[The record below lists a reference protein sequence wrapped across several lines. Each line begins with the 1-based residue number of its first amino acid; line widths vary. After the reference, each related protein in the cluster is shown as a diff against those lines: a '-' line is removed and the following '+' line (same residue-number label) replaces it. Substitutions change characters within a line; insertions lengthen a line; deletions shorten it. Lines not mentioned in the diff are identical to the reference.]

1 MIKYVKNDGPSAMSQ
16 QQRDLLV
23 KLVESHYNSQHPYA
37 QPPQAAQ
44 PPEYTGYDS
53 PTVHKQNTSGV
64 DEGSSY
70 STTYPSTT
78 TTTTTTSQGGL
89 MTAEA
94 EILQTLQVLQLQVTS
109 LQDQMAFLIDHLQ
122 GARSQQQ
129 QQQQQRGGE
138 SPGKGKEKELP
149 EENVGEDSPSA
160 DADADP
166 AEQLRRRRLMR
177 FSNQ

>member
-1 MIKYVKNDGPSAMSQ
+1 
-16 QQRDLLV
+16 
-23 KLVESHYNSQHPYA
+23 
-37 QPPQAAQ
+37 
-44 PPEYTGYDS
+44 
-53 PTVHKQNTSGV
+53 
-64 DEGSSY
+64 
-70 STTYPSTT
+70 
-78 TTTTTTSQGGL
+78 

-122 GARSQQQ
+122 GARS

>member
-1 MIKYVKNDGPSAMSQ
+1 
-16 QQRDLLV
+16 
-23 KLVESHYNSQHPYA
+23 
-37 QPPQAAQ
+37 
-44 PPEYTGYDS
+44 
-53 PTVHKQNTSGV
+53 
-64 DEGSSY
+64 
-70 STTYPSTT
+70 
-78 TTTTTTSQGGL
+78 

-129 QQQQQRGGE
+129 QQQRGGE

-149 EENVGEDSPSA
+149 EENAGEDSPSA
-160 DADADP
+160 EDDANADP